1 MVAIRD
7 DVGRWWASPAARAMV
22 FVLLAA
28 LVFHGLLLFGR
39 LNSRDDA
46 FVDHGFRSWAAMATF
61 SFAVWIALL
70 GRGIAAVRA
79 LPASWRRGRR
89 WWLASLA
96 SYAVLM
102 LAASAML
109 GGVTQGNSFDVPI
122 RHFATVIG
130 LLTAV
135 GAAAAAPWVVSV
147 WLAQERV
154 REAAERETPSDGA
167 ADPAVI
173 AAAVADV
180 MAVWRVIERSGLAL
194 SLIVSTSAFNT
205 GALRLGLIGSGAVEP
220 ADFPPVFVLGYG
232 AFFTAVLVAV
242 QLPLVLAWRAR
253 AFTLVER
260 ALPAPDSGLLGEDLF
275 AARSRMEAQLHVDA
289 RFLRNPIAVLSVA
302 SPFATALV
310 TVLVPNGA

>member
-22 FVLLAA
+22 FVVLAA
-28 LVFHGLLLFGR
+28 LIFNGMLLFGH

-61 SFAVWIALL
+61 SFAVWVALL
-70 GRGIAAVRA
+70 GRGIAAVRT

-102 LAASAML
+102 LAASTML
-109 GGVTQGNSFDVPI
+109 GGVIRGNSFEVPI
-122 RHFATVIG
+122 RHFATLIG

-135 GAAAAAPWVVSV
+135 GAAAAAPWVISV
-147 WLAQERV
+147 WLAHERV
-154 REAAERETPSDGA
+154 REAAEQEPPSDGA
-167 ADPAVI
+167 ADPPGI
-173 AAAVADV
+173 ATAMTDV
-180 MAVWRVIERSGLAL
+180 LAVWRVIERSGLAL

-205 GALRLGLIGSGAVEP
+205 GALRLALIGSGVVEP
-220 ADFPPVFVLGYG
+220 ADFPPIFVLGYG

-242 QLPLVLAWRAR
+242 QLPLVLTWRAR
-253 AFTLVER
+253 AFTLVEQ
-260 ALPAPDSGLLGEDLF
+260 ALPAPDPGLLTEDLF
-275 AARSRMEAQLHVDA
+275 AARARMEAQLHVDA
-289 RFLRNPIAVLSVA
+289 RFLRNPVAVLSVL

-310 TVLVPNGA
+310 TALVPNGA

>member
-22 FVLLAA
+22 FVVLAT
-28 LVFHGLLLFGR
+28 LIFNGLLLFGH

-61 SFAVWIALL
+61 SFAVWVALL
-70 GRGIAAVRA
+70 GRGIAAVRT

-102 LAASAML
+102 LAASTML
-109 GGVTQGNSFDVPI
+109 GGVTRGNSFDVPI
-122 RHFATVIG
+122 RHFATLIG

-135 GAAAAAPWVVSV
+135 GAAAAAPWVISV
-147 WLAQERV
+147 WLAHERV
-154 REAAERETPSDGA
+154 REATEQEQPSDGA
-167 ADPAVI
+167 ADPPDI
-173 AAAVADV
+173 ATAMTDV
-180 MAVWRVIERSGLAL
+180 LAVWRVIERSGLAL

-205 GALRLGLIGSGAVEP
+205 GALRLALIGSGVVEP
-220 ADFPPVFVLGYG
+220 ADFPPIFVLGYG

-242 QLPLVLAWRAR
+242 QLPLVLTWRAR
-253 AFTLVER
+253 AFTLVEQ
-260 ALPAPDSGLLGEDLF
+260 ALPAPDPGLLTEDLF
-275 AARSRMEAQLHVDA
+275 AARARMEAQLHVDA
-289 RFLRNPIAVLSVA
+289 RFLRNPVAVLSVL

-310 TVLVPNGA
+310 TALVPNGA

>member
-22 FVLLAA
+22 FVVLAA
-28 LVFHGLLLFGR
+28 LIFNGMLLFGH

-61 SFAVWIALL
+61 SFAVWVALL
-70 GRGIAAVRA
+70 GRGIAMVRT
-79 LPASWRRGRR
+79 LPASWRRGGR

-102 LAASAML
+102 LAASTML
-109 GGVTQGNSFDVPI
+109 GGVTRGNSFDVPI
-122 RHFATVIG
+122 RHFATLIG

-135 GAAAAAPWVVSV
+135 GAAAAAPWVISV
-147 WLAQERV
+147 WLAHERV
-154 REAAERETPSDGA
+154 REATEQEQPSDGA
-167 ADPAVI
+167 ADPPDI
-173 AAAVADV
+173 ATAMTDV
-180 MAVWRVIERSGLAL
+180 LAVWRVIERSGLAL

-205 GALRLGLIGSGAVEP
+205 GALRLALIGSGVVEP
-220 ADFPPVFVLGYG
+220 ADFPPIFVLGYG

-242 QLPLVLAWRAR
+242 QLPLVLTWRAR
-253 AFTLVER
+253 AFTLVEQ
-260 ALPAPDSGLLGEDLF
+260 ALPAPDPGLLTEDLF
-275 AARSRMEAQLHVDA
+275 AARARMEAQLHVDA
-289 RFLRNPIAVLSVA
+289 RFLRNPVAVLSVL

-310 TVLVPNGA
+310 TALVPNGA